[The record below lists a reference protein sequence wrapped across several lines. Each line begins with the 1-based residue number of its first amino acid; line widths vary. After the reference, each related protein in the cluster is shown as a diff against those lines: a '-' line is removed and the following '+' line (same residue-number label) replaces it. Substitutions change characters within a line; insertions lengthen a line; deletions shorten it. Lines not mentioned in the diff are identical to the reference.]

1 MIKNLFSQKP
11 KNQFAGL
18 PEADRKLILDLCSH
32 HDYAEV
38 VEILRKPRSDGG
50 LNLVTSR
57 AALCRFY
64 THYNPE
70 PSQAVLAQIAA
81 AANIRHELDSNAFL
95 GAIRATVQA
104 RVLQSLRD
112 GKPFADLTQDL
123 RFLRTTEH
131 LYLADAKFRAQY
143 PKVTNAAFKSHL
155 QRCADAPEA
164 DFVRADD
171 AQPDLASIPPD
182 LSEFDRELIRVRQR
196 EEQTLALLETH
207 GLTPE
212 DFNCPVS
219 EIDPSAIPII
229 AKIKSRSAQYTT
241 SVAAQFHAKSP
252 AIPHIPGNS
261 TSRVPQNST
270 YQSNPVEPAQTA
282 APTKPKPHIAPPKPG
297 RNDPCPCGSGRKS
310 KKCCHQ

>member
-1 MIKNLFSQKP
+1 MLNNLFSQKP
-11 KNQFAGL
+11 KNQFTAL
-18 PEADRKLILDLCSH
+18 SEADRKLILDLCSR

-38 VEILRKPRSDGG
+38 VKTLRKPRSEGG
-50 LNLVTSR
+50 LDLVTSR

-64 THYNPE
+64 TQYNPE

-104 RVLQSLRD
+104 RVFQNLND
-112 GKPFADLTQDL
+112 GKPLADMSADL
-123 RFLRTTEH
+123 RFLRIIEH
-131 LYLADAKFRAQY
+131 LYLADAKFRAQH
-143 PKVTNAAFKSHL
+143 PKTTNAAFKSHL

-171 AQPDLASIPPD
+171 PQPDLASIPPD
-182 LSEFDRELIRVRQR
+182 LTEFDRELLRIRQR
-196 EEQTLALLETH
+196 QEQTLALLETH

-212 DFNCPVS
+212 DFKCPVS

-229 AKIKSRSAQYTT
+229 AKVKSRNAQYST

-252 AIPHIPGNS
+252 VIPPIPANS

-270 YQSNPVEPAQTA
+270 YQSNPAQPAQSA
-282 APTKPKPHIAPPKPG
+282 APTKPKPHIAPPKVG
-297 RNDPCPCGSGRKS
+297 RNDPCPCGSSRKS
-310 KKCCHQ
+310 KKCCHK